1 MPIATSSGLPLQGL
15 RVIDLTQDFAGPFC
29 TMILSELGAEVVKIE
44 KPKGGDETRAWGP
57 PFIDGISY
65 YFLSLNRGKKSVVL
79 DLKTREGQRIIRKL
93 VVDADIFV
101 ESSRPGQMAR
111 FNLDHQRL
119 RRLNKALVY
128 ASISSFGQ
136 TGPYRDRLGYDLI
149 AFAMS
154 GIMASTGE
162 EGRPPI
168 RMSVPVADLA
178 AGHYASTAILAALSR
193 RLVTGRGDYI
203 DLSLHDSIVSW
214 LTYLASYYFATGR
227 EPQRLGSVH
236 PSIVP
241 YQAVRCK
248 DRDLVLAIG
257 NDYQWTN
264 FCHATGQERLLS
276 DRRFS
281 TNPLRVKNRQ
291 LLIPVLERMFRRR
304 KAKEWFRIIAQAKV
318 PVTPVF
324 SIRDVVRDPQVRI
337 RGMIIRSKGG
347 IPRLGSPMR
356 FYKTKPKRAGS
367 TPRLGEHT
375 TEILSE
381 IGFSSPGLKKFST
394 KHT

>member
-1 MPIATSSGLPLQGL
+1 MGLPLAGL

-29 TMILSELGAEVVKIE
+29 TMILADLGAEVIKIE
-44 KPKGGDETRAWGP
+44 KPDGGDETRAWGP
-57 PFIDGISY
+57 PFVNGVSY

-79 DLKTREGQRIIRKL
+79 DLRTREGQKIIRKL

-111 FNLDHQRL
+111 FNLDYTRL

-162 EGRPPI
+162 EGRSPI

-214 LTYLASYYFATGR
+214 LTYLASYYFATGK
-227 EPQRLGSVH
+227 EPERRGSAH

-241 YQAVRCK
+241 YQAFRCK

-257 NDYQWTN
+257 NDHQWTN
-264 FCHATGQERLLS
+264 FCHATGLERLIT

-281 TNPLRVKNRQ
+281 TNPARVKNRKI
-291 LLIPVLERMFRRR
+291 LIPVLQRTFRRR
-304 KAKEWFRIIAQAKV
+304 DAKEWQKTLDQAKV
-318 PVTPVF
+318 PATPVF
-324 SIRDVVRDPQVRI
+324 SIRDVVRDPQVRN
-337 RGMIIRSKGG
+337 RRMIVRSKGDG
-347 IPRLGSPMR
+347 LHLGTPIR
-356 FYKTKPKRAGS
+356 FYKTKPRKTTRA
-367 TPRLGEHT
+367 PQLGQHT
-375 TEILSE
+375 KEILSE
-381 IGFSSPGLKKFST
+381 LGYSS
-394 KHT
+394 

>member
-1 MPIATSSGLPLQGL
+1 MGLPLEGL

-29 TMILSELGAEVVKIE
+29 TMILSDLGAEVIKIE
-44 KPKGGDETRAWGP
+44 KPGTGDETRAWGP
-57 PFIDGISY
+57 PFVNGISY
-65 YFLSLNRGKKSVVL
+65 YFLSLNLGKKSVVL

-111 FNLDHQRL
+111 FSLDYQRL
-119 RRLNKALVY
+119 QRLNKALVY

-149 AFAMS
+149 ALAMS

-162 EGRPPI
+162 TGRPPI
-168 RMSVPVADLA
+168 RMSVPVADIA

-193 RLVTGRGDYI
+193 RLVTGAGDYI

-214 LTYLASYYFATGR
+214 LTYQASYYFATGK
-227 EPQRLGSVH
+227 EPQRLGSAH

-241 YQAVRCK
+241 YQTFRCK
-248 DRDLVLAIG
+248 DEDLAVAIG
-257 NDYQWTN
+257 NDHQWTS
-264 FCHATGQERLLS
+264 FCQAAGLERLLA

-281 TNPLRVKNRQ
+281 TNPSRVRNRQ
-291 LLIPVLERMFRRR
+291 LLIPVLQRVFRR
-304 KAKEWFRIIAQAKV
+304 KNAKEWQRILVQARVPATSVFRIQ
-318 PVTPVF
+318 
-324 SIRDVVRDPQVRI
+324 DVARDPQVRS
-337 RGMIIRSKGG
+337 RRMIFRSDRD

-356 FYKTKPKRAGS
+356 FYKTKPKKTAS
-367 TPRLGEHT
+367 APQLGQHT
-375 TEILSE
+375 REILAE
-381 IGFSSPGLKKFST
+381 LGY
-394 KHT
+394 

>member
-1 MPIATSSGLPLQGL
+1 MGLPLKGL
-15 RVIDLTQDFAGPFC
+15 RVVDLTQDFAGPFC
-29 TMILSELGAEVVKIE
+29 TMILSDLGSEVIKIE
-44 KPKGGDETRAWGP
+44 KPEGGDETRAWGP
-57 PFIDGISY
+57 PFIDGVSY

-79 DLKTREGQRIIRKL
+79 DLKTREGQEIIRKL

-111 FNLDHQRL
+111 FNLDYARL
-119 RRLNKALVY
+119 RKINKALVY

-193 RLVTGRGDYI
+193 RLVTGRGDYV

-214 LTYLASYYFATGR
+214 LTYLANYYFATGK
-227 EPQRLGSVH
+227 EPQRLGSAH

-241 YQAVRCK
+241 YQAFRCK
-248 DRDLVLAIG
+248 DKDLVLAIG
-257 NDYQWTN
+257 NDHQWTN
-264 FCHATGQERLLS
+264 FCHAMGLERLIA

-281 TNPLRVKNRQ
+281 TNPSRVRNRQ

-304 KAKEWFRIIAQAKV
+304 KAKEWHRILVQAKV
-318 PVTPVF
+318 PAAPVF
-324 SIRDVVRDPQVRI
+324 SIEDVVQDSQVRN
-337 RGMIIRSKGG
+337 RRMIMKSDGDT
-347 IPRLGSPMR
+347 PALGSPIR
-356 FYKTKPKRAGS
+356 FYKTKPKRTTSA
-367 TPRLGEHT
+367 PQLGQHT
-375 TEILSE
+375 TKILAE
-381 IGFSSPGLKKFST
+381 LGYSP
-394 KHT
+394 

>member
-1 MPIATSSGLPLQGL
+1 MGLPLAGL

-29 TMILSELGAEVVKIE
+29 TMILADLGAEVIKIE
-44 KPKGGDETRAWGP
+44 KPDGGDETRAWGP
-57 PFIDGISY
+57 PFVNGVSY

-79 DLKTREGQRIIRKL
+79 DLRTREGQKIIRKL

-111 FNLDHQRL
+111 FNLDYSRL

-162 EGRPPI
+162 QGRPPI
-168 RMSVPVADLA
+168 RMSVPVADIA

-193 RLVTGRGDYI
+193 RLVTGKGDYI

-214 LTYLASYYFATGR
+214 LTYLASYYFATGK
-227 EPQRLGSVH
+227 EPERRGSAH

-241 YQAVRCK
+241 YQAFRCK
-248 DRDLVLAIG
+248 DKDLVLAIG
-257 NDYQWTN
+257 NDHQWKN
-264 FCHATGQERLLS
+264 FCHTTSLERLIM

-281 TNPLRVKNRQ
+281 TNPARVRNRH
-291 LLIPVLERMFRRR
+291 LLIPLLQQMFRRK
-304 KAKEWFRIIAQAKV
+304 KAKEWHKILVQAQV
-318 PVTPVF
+318 PATPVL
-324 SIRDVVRDPQVRI
+324 SIRDVARDPQI
-337 RGMIIRSKGG
+337 RNRRMIIKSNSD

-356 FYKTKPKRAGS
+356 FYKTKPKRTTSA
-367 TPRLGEHT
+367 PRLGQHT

-381 IGFSSPGLKKFST
+381 IGYSS
-394 KHT
+394 

>member
-1 MPIATSSGLPLQGL
+1 MGHPLEGL

-29 TMILSELGAEVVKIE
+29 TMILSDLGAEVIKIE
-44 KPKGGDETRAWGP
+44 KPDGGDETRAWGP

-65 YFLSLNRGKKSVVL
+65 YFMSLNRGKKSVVL
-79 DLKTREGQRIIRKL
+79 DLKTREAQSIVRKL

-101 ESSRPGQMAR
+101 ESSRPGQIAG
-111 FNLDHQRL
+111 FNLDYPKL
-119 RRLNKALVY
+119 RKINKALVY
-128 ASISSFGQ
+128 ASISGFGQ
-136 TGPYRDRLGYDLI
+136 TGPNRDRLGYDLI

-154 GIMASTGE
+154 GIMATTGE

-168 RMSVPVADLA
+168 RISVPVADIA

-214 LTYLASYYFATGR
+214 LTYLASYYFATGK
-227 EPQRLGSVH
+227 EPQRLGSAH

-241 YQAVRCK
+241 YQAFRCK
-248 DRDLVLAIG
+248 DKDLVVAIG
-257 NDYQWTN
+257 NDNQWTN
-264 FCHATGQERLLS
+264 FCRATGQERLLS

-304 KAKEWFRIIAQAKV
+304 KAKEWQRILVQAKV
-318 PVTPVF
+318 PATSVF
-324 SIRDVVRDPQVRI
+324 SIREVVRDPHVRN
-337 RGMIIRSKGG
+337 RRMIIRYDRG
-347 IPRLGSPMR
+347 IPRLGSPIR
-356 FYKTKPKRAGS
+356 FYRTKPKRTESA
-367 TPRLGEHT
+367 PQLGEHT
-375 TEILSE
+375 TEILAE
-381 IGFSSPGLKKFST
+381 LGFSSPGLKDFKA
-394 KHT
+394 KHA

>member
-1 MPIATSSGLPLQGL
+1 MGLPLEGL

-29 TMILSELGAEVVKIE
+29 TMILSDLGAEVIKIE
-44 KPKGGDETRAWGP
+44 KPRGGDETRAWGP
-57 PFIDGISY
+57 PFIDGVSY

-111 FNLDHQRL
+111 FNLDYPRL

-162 EGRPPI
+162 EGRPHI
-168 RMSVPVADLA
+168 RMSVPVADIA
-178 AGHYASTAILAALSR
+178 AGHYASTAILAALSK
-193 RLVTGRGDYI
+193 RLVTGKGDYI

-214 LTYLASYYFATGR
+214 LTYLASYYFATGK
-227 EPQRLGSVH
+227 EPERRGSAH

-241 YQAVRCK
+241 YQAFRCK
-248 DRDLVLAIG
+248 DKDLVLAIG
-257 NDYQWTN
+257 NDQQWKN
-264 FCHATGQERLLS
+264 FCYATGLERLIM

-281 TNPLRVKNRQ
+281 TNPARVKNGKI
-291 LLIPVLERMFRRR
+291 LIPVLQRMFRRR
-304 KAKEWFRIIAQAKV
+304 DAKEWQKTLDQAKV

-324 SIRDVVRDPQVRI
+324 SIRDVARDPHVRN
-337 RGMIIRSKGG
+337 RRMIVKSKGD

-356 FYKTKPKRAGS
+356 FYETKPKKTTPA
-367 TPRLGEHT
+367 PRLGQHT
-375 TEILSE
+375 KEILAE
-381 IGFSSPGLKKFST
+381 LGYSS
-394 KHT
+394 